1 MKVFCI
7 CFVLWIVPFCLS
19 AVDNFRLPGIRSMG
33 MGGNGVTQ
41 SVLFNPA
48 LTAFHENRILSI
60 DYFNRYGL
68 KELGTVSAGLVYP
81 NDWLPFAV
89 DIASFG
95 YDAYRQ
101 TQFRLA
107 AGKRLNERWWL
118 GVSVQYS
125 LLQTELCEEVPMR
138 LSADVGFLFSPVD
151 KLLMGV
157 LIMDFPSFCIEKSMI
172 DTKEFS
178 MYAVQIGFQWQ
189 IINSLLIVGT
199 LETNKAD
206 VLGGNVGM
214 EYMPFE
220 GFRLRAGI
228 RTTPLLPA
236 LGMGYSFSKFTL
248 DVVASYHPILGI
260 SSGCGLSYSF

>member
-19 AVDNFRLPGIRSMG
+19 AVDNFRLPGVRSMG

-107 AGKRLNERWWL
+107 AGKR
-118 GVSVQYS
+118 
-125 LLQTELCEEVPMR
+125 
-138 LSADVGFLFSPVD
+138 SADVGFLFSPID

-157 LIMDFPSFCIEKSMI
+157 LIMDFPSFCIEKSTI

-178 MYAVQIGFQWQ
+178 VYAVQIGFQWQ

-220 GFRLRAGI
+220 SFRLRAGI
-228 RTTPLLPA
+228 QTTPLLPA

>member
-1 MKVFCI
+1 MKAFRI

-19 AVDNFRLPGIRSMG
+19 AVDNFRLPGIRSLG

-48 LTAFHENRILSI
+48 LTAFHENKILSI

-68 KELGTVSAGLVYP
+68 KELGTVSVGLVYP
-81 NDWLPFAV
+81 NNRLPLGI
-89 DIASFG
+89 DITSFG

-125 LLQTELCEEVPMR
+125 LLQTALCEEVPMR
-138 LSADVGFLFSPVD
+138 LSADVGILFSPVD

-157 LIMDFPSFCIEKSMI
+157 LIMDFPSFYLEKLTI
-172 DTKEFS
+172 DTKGFS
-178 MYAVQIGFQWQ
+178 VYAVQIGFQWEVV
-189 IINSLLIVGT
+189 NSLLIVGA
-199 LETNKAD
+199 LETNKAA
-206 VLGGNVGM
+206 VLGGNVGI

-228 RTTPLLPA
+228 QTTPLLPA
-236 LGMGYSFSKFTL
+236 LGMGYRFSKFTL
-248 DVVASYHPILGI
+248 DVVASYHPVLGI